1 MNGASEV
8 SPRWQRPDP
17 LGPRI
22 ALTLAACALV
32 VVLPFGPHRLW
43 LALLVGVV
51 QAVTTVLVRRRGLSV
66 TEEIGRYLAVEHL
79 LMLVVAL
86 VAPSGYLAVSIV
98 AIGSLG
104 ANSPYLPVHWHRTLA
119 AVTTVTL
126 VGPPLIANVSGGSM
140 AVGAGLL
147 MVAQIAFNRSGTLI
161 RAEEVAMAA
170 RYQAEHDSLT
180 GLANRRVLH
189 TALDCLAESGD
200 AASLLLL
207 DIDNF
212 KEINDSLGH
221 HIGDQVLC
229 EVAARLTGIDPRD
242 LVVRLGGDEF
252 AVIVGGDVQRAAASA
267 DEVQNRLAP
276 AMQLEDMT
284 LSIKVSI
291 GMAHTGAVAARSLLR
306 FADIAMY
313 RAKRDGRGPT
323 WYRADD
329 DPHSERR
336 LALMQ
341 DLPGALEVGHVQP
354 WFQPQIDVLTGRVV
368 GGEALARWV
377 HPRFGVVGAD
387 ELLEHVEL
395 AGLQRELSVAML
407 RRSLHAASS
416 WPCGVVL
423 SVNVTL
429 CDVESDQFI
438 DELESVLTAT
448 GFDPLRLTLEVVEG
462 DVESGSDREIAAS
475 AQRIRALG
483 VSLSLDDFGQ
493 AASSLARLDLFDVD
507 ELKIDRRFISR
518 MVEHR
523 RDRAIVDSIVGLA
536 ETLGLRVIAEGIET
550 DEMADAVV
558 AAGIRVVQ
566 GYLYG
571 RPAPTLQ
578 VWPLVATDAS
588 VCSTPLAASQP
599 ATGW

>member
-1 MNGASEV
+1 MLS
-8 SPRWQRPDP
+8 
-17 LGPRI
+17 
-22 ALTLAACALV
+22 
-32 VVLPFGPHRLW
+32 FGPHRLW
-43 LALLVGVV
+43 LALMVGVV
-51 QAVTTVLVRRRGLSV
+51 QAVWTMLVRRRGLSV

-79 LMLVVAL
+79 LMLVVVL

-104 ANSPYLPVHWHRTLA
+104 ANSPYLPAHWHRTLA
-119 AVTTVTL
+119 TVTTATL
-126 VGPPLIANVSGGSM
+126 VGPALFADVSGGSM

-147 MVAQIAFNRSGTLI
+147 MVAHIAFNRSGTLI
-161 RAEEVAMAA
+161 LAEEVAMAA
-170 RYQAEHDSLT
+170 RHQADHDSLT

-189 TALDCLAESGD
+189 NAFDDLGESGD
-200 AASLLLL
+200 SAALLLL

-221 HIGDQVLC
+221 DIGDRVLC
-229 EVAARLTGIDPRD
+229 EVAARLTDIDPQV

-252 AVIVGGDVQRAAASA
+252 AIVVCGDLQRAAAVA
-267 DEVQNRLAP
+267 DEVQDRLAP
-276 AMQLEDMT
+276 SMQLGDMT
-284 LSIKVSI
+284 LSIRASI
-291 GMAHTGAVAARSLLR
+291 GMAHTEAVEARSLLR

-341 DLPGALEVGHVQP
+341 DLSEALEVGHVQP
-354 WFQPQIDVLTGRVV
+354 WFQPQVDVVTGIVV

-377 HPRFGVVGAD
+377 HPRFGLVGAD

-407 RRSLHAASS
+407 HRSLHVASS
-416 WPCGVVL
+416 WPDGVVL

-429 CDVESDQFI
+429 SDVQSDQFVG
-438 DELESVLTAT
+438 ELESVLAAT
-448 GFDPLRLTLEVVEG
+448 GFDPLRLTLEVVEH
-462 DVESGSDREIAAS
+462 DAESRPDREVADS
-475 AQRIRALG
+475 AQRIRAMG

-493 AASSLARLDLFDVD
+493 ASSSLARLDLFDVD
-507 ELKIDRRFISR
+507 ELKIDRRFVSR

-523 RDRAIVDSIVGLA
+523 RDGAIVDSIVGLA
-536 ETLGLRVIAEGIET
+536 DRLGLRLIAEGVET
-550 DEMADAVV
+550 DEMVHAVV
-558 AAGIRVVQ
+558 AAGIRIVQ
-566 GYLYG
+566 GYHYA

-578 VWPLVATDAS
+578 VGPFEACQTVTGSLTSASNSTDARRS
-588 VCSTPLAASQP
+588 ATVGAGCTVINSSTPTESANVSR
-599 ATGW
+599 